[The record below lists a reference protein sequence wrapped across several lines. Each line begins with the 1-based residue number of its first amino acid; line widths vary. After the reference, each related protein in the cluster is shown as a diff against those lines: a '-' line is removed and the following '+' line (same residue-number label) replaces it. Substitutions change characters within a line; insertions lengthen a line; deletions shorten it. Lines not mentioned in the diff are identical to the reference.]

1 MKNQITKRSLD
12 KSTDLQQYI
21 RTDSNLAKV
30 LNQNIP
36 DKSLSVEIAVPEIL
50 FICSFPPRVCG
61 IATYSQDLIR
71 SMTEKFGNSF
81 SIKVCALESGQ
92 ASYNY
97 PPEVK
102 FRLNT
107 SNALEYLR
115 LARLINE
122 NPKIKMVV
130 LQHEFGFFH
139 NQVEAFQQ
147 FIYELNKPI
156 VIEFHT
162 VLPNPDERLKKEV
175 ISMASVAKS
184 IIVMTNN
191 AAGILKKDYGVAEQK
206 IKVIAHG
213 THLVPYLNQEKLKEK
228 YGLGG
233 KKVLTTFG
241 LLSSGKNIETTLN
254 ALPGILE
261 TNPDVI
267 FLILGKTHPE
277 VVKTEG
283 EKYRES
289 LEALVE
295 KNNLSDHVKFINKYL
310 TLPELLEYL
319 QLTDIY
325 VFTTND
331 PNQAVSGTFS
341 YAMSCGCA
349 IISTPIPH
357 AKEVLSDNSGI
368 IIDFGNS
375 KQLETAVV
383 RLLSDEKLRTK
394 IIINSLQKT
403 TATTWENSA
412 IGHALVLEK
421 IPSARISL
429 NYSLPPLNIKHVQNM
444 TTDTGIVQFAHIN
457 HPDIES
463 GYTLDDNARALIA
476 ACMHYELTGLFT
488 DLALARK
495 YLNFIKFCQQPGGEF
510 LNYVD
515 KNKTFTDQNLTNLDD
530 PNGRAVWALGF
541 VISKKS
547 ELPARLIT
555 LALNILQKA
564 LPHLEKITSSR
575 SMSFVIKGLYYAYS
589 QNKSQQFKS
598 VAIKLANR
606 LVEMYKHESSPDWQW
621 FESYLTYANSV
632 LPEAILCAW
641 QMTGDVQYKNIARQ
655 SFDFLLS
662 KTFSDKEIQVISNRS
677 WLNKGGEQAK
687 YGEQPIDVA
696 YTILALDSFYDA
708 LYDEEYLRKM
718 NIAFNWFSGNNRLHH
733 IVYNPCTGG
742 CYDGLEEAHVNINQ
756 GAESTVSFLIA
767 RMTMAKYKNDH

>member
-1 MKNQITKRSLD
+1 MKNETSKRSID

-21 RTDSNLAKV
+21 RANSNLAKV
-30 LNQNIP
+30 LNQKMP
-36 DKSLSVEIAVPEIL
+36 EKSTVVETALPEIL

-92 ASYNY
+92 ASFNY

-122 NPKIKMVV
+122 NAKIKMVV

-162 VLPNPDERLKKEV
+162 VLPNPDEKMKKEV
-175 ISMASVAKS
+175 ISMASIAKS

-191 AAGILKKDYGVAEQK
+191 AAGILKKDYGVPEQK

-213 THLVPYLNQEKLKEK
+213 THLVPYLNQEKLKQK

-254 ALPGILE
+254 ALPGIVA

-283 EKYRES
+283 EAYREN
-289 LEALVE
+289 LEALVR
-295 KNNLSDHVKFINKYL
+295 KNSLSEHVKFINKYL

-383 RLLSDEKLRTK
+383 RLLNDEELRTK

-403 TATTWENSA
+403 TSTTWENSA

-421 IPSARISL
+421 IPSARITL

-444 TTDTGIVQFAHIN
+444 TTDIGIVQFAHIN

-476 ACMHYELTGLFT
+476 VCMHYELTGIFT

-495 YLNFIKFCQQPGGEF
+495 YLNFIKFCQQPDGQF

-515 KNKTFTDQNLTNLDD
+515 KNKAFTDQNLTNLDD
-530 PNGRAVWALGF
+530 PNGRAAWALGF

-555 LALNILQKA
+555 IAMNILQKA
-564 LPHLEKITSSR
+564 LPHLEEVTSAR
-575 SMSFVIKGLYYAYS
+575 SMSFIIKGLYYAYS
-589 QNKSQQFKS
+589 QNKSEQYKS

-696 YTILALDSFYDA
+696 YSIMALDSFYDA

-756 GAESTVSFLIA
+756 GAESTVSFLLA
-767 RMTMAKYKNDH
+767 RMTIAKYKNDH

>member
-1 MKNQITKRSLD
+1 MKNELSKRSLD
-12 KSTDLQQYI
+12 KSTDLHQYI
-21 RTDSNLAKV
+21 RAASNLADARDSKAPAKAPS
-30 LNQNIP
+30 IET
-36 DKSLSVEIAVPEIL
+36 SVPEIL

-71 SMTEKFGNSF
+71 SMKEKFGNSF
-81 SIKVCALESGQ
+81 SIQVCALESGQ
-92 ASYNY
+92 SRYNY

-107 SNALEYLR
+107 SNVWEYSR

-122 NPKIKMVV
+122 NPKIKIVV
-130 LQHEFGFFH
+130 IQHEFGFFH

-147 FIYELNKPI
+147 FMYELSKPV

-162 VLPNPDERLKKEV
+162 VLPNPDEKLKKEV

-191 AAGILKKDYGVAEQK
+191 AAGILKKDYGISEQK
-206 IKVIAHG
+206 LSVIAHG
-213 THLVPYLNQEKLKEK
+213 THLVPYLNRDSLKEK
-228 YGLGG
+228 YGFAGRKILS
-233 KKVLTTFG
+233 TFG

-254 ALPGILE
+254 ALPGIVKLNPE
-261 TNPDVI
+261 TL
-267 FLILGKTHPE
+267 FLIMGKTHPE

-283 EKYRES
+283 ERYRES
-289 LEALVE
+289 LEALV
-295 KNNLSDHVKFINKYL
+295 KANNLSDHVKFINQYL
-310 TLPELLEYL
+310 SLPDLLEYL

-325 VFTTND
+325 IFSTND

-357 AKEVLSDNSGI
+357 AREVLSDNSGI

-375 KQLETAVV
+375 KQLESAVV
-383 RLLSDEKLRTK
+383 RLLSDDELRTK
-394 IIINSLQKT
+394 ISINSLQKIT
-403 TATTWENSA
+403 GTTWENSA
-412 IGHALVLEK
+412 IGHAHVLEK
-421 IPSARISL
+421 VPSPKIAL
-429 NYSLPPLNIKHVQNM
+429 NYSLPPLNLKHLQNM
-444 TTDTGIVQFAHIN
+444 TTEVGIVQFAKIN
-457 HPDIES
+457 HPDMDS

-476 ACMHYELTGLFT
+476 ACMHYELTGIFT

-495 YLNFIKFCQQPGGEF
+495 YLNFIKFCQQPGGNF

-515 KNKTFTDQNLTNLDD
+515 KNKEFTEQNQTNLDD
-530 PNGRAVWALGF
+530 ANGRAIWALGF

-547 ELPARLIT
+547 ELPSKLIT
-555 LALNILQKA
+555 LATNILNKA
-564 LPHLEKITSSR
+564 LAHVQNITSSR
-575 SMSFVIKGLYYAYS
+575 SMAFIIKGVYYAYS
-589 QNKSQQFKS
+589 QNKSEQYKS
-598 VAIKLANR
+598 MAIRLANR
-606 LVEMYKHESSPDWQW
+606 LVEMYKHEASENWQW
-621 FESYLTYANSV
+621 YESYLTYANSV
-632 LPEAILCAW
+632 LPEAILYAW

-662 KTFSDKEIQVISNRS
+662 KTFSDKEIKVISNKS
-677 WLNKGGEQAK
+677 WLKKGGEQAEH
-687 YGEQPIDVA
+687 GEQPIDVA
-696 YTILALDSFYDA
+696 YTILALDSFYDSF
-708 LYDEEYLRKM
+708 YDNEYLRKM

-742 CYDGLEEAHVNINQ
+742 CYDGLEETHVNINQ

-767 RMTMAKYKNDH
+767 RMTIAKYKNDS

>member
-1 MKNQITKRSLD
+1 MKNEISKQSIG
-12 KSTDLQQYI
+12 KSIELQPYMRKSAFTELGNQLTQYKSMEVKIDL
-21 RTDSNLAKV
+21 
-30 LNQNIP
+30 
-36 DKSLSVEIAVPEIL
+36 PELL

-61 IATYSQDLIR
+61 IATYSQDLIKAL
-71 SMTEKFGNSF
+71 TDKFSNSF
-81 SIKVCALESGQ
+81 SAQVCALESGE
-92 ASYNY
+92 ARYSY
-97 PPEVK
+97 PQEVK
-102 FRLNT
+102 YRLNT
-107 SNALEYLR
+107 SNAWEYSR

-122 NPKIKMVV
+122 NKKIKIVV
-130 LQHEFGFFH
+130 IQHEFGFFH
-139 NQVEAFQQ
+139 NQPAAFQQ
-147 FIYELNKPI
+147 FMYELSKPV

-162 VLPNPDERLKKEV
+162 VLPNPDDTLKKEV
-175 ISMASVAKS
+175 ISMTSIAKS

-191 AAGILKKDYGVAEQK
+191 AAAILKKDYGISEQK
-206 IKVIAHG
+206 TMVISHG
-213 THLVPYLNQEKLKEK
+213 THLVPYLNQEMLKQK

-241 LLSSGKNIETTLN
+241 LLGPGKSIETTLN
-254 ALPGILE
+254 ALPGIVSKNSD
-261 TNPDVI
+261 TV

-283 EKYRES
+283 EKYRDS
-289 LEALVE
+289 LEAIV
-295 KNNLSDHVKFINKYL
+295 KANNLTDHVKFINHYL

-331 PNQAVSGTFS
+331 PNQAVSGTFA

-383 RLLSDEKLRTK
+383 RLLNDEKLRTG
-394 IIINSLQKT
+394 IINNSLQKAT
-403 TATTWENSA
+403 STTWENSA
-412 IGHALVLEK
+412 IGHAQVFES
-421 IPSARISL
+421 IPSVKIAL
-429 NYSLPPLNIKHVQNM
+429 DYNLPPLNLMHVQNM
-444 TTDTGIVQFAHIN
+444 TTEVGFVQFANIN
-457 HPDIES
+457 HPDLES

-476 ACMHYELTGLFT
+476 ACMHYEQTGLFT

-495 YLNFIKFCQQPGGEF
+495 YLSFIKFCQQPGGEF

-515 KNKTFTDQNLTNLDD
+515 KFKEFTDQNLINLDD

-547 ELPARLIT
+547 ELPSRLIT
-555 LALNILQKA
+555 IAMNILQKA
-564 LPHLEKITSSR
+564 LPNIEKITSTR
-575 SMSFVIKGLYYAYS
+575 SMAFIIKGLQFAYS
-589 QNKSQQFKS
+589 KHKSEQYRS
-598 VAIKLANR
+598 IAVKLANR
-606 LVEMYKHESSPDWQW
+606 LVAMYKHESSENWNW
-621 FESYLTYANSV
+621 YESYLTYANSV
-632 LPEAILCAW
+632 LPEALLCAW
-641 QMTGDVQYKNIARQ
+641 QMTGEAEYKNIALQ

-677 WLNKGGEQAK
+677 WLDKGGEQAK

-696 YTILALDSFYDA
+696 YTILALGRFYEA
-708 LYDEEYLRKM
+708 LKDKEYLRKLK
-718 NIAFNWFSGNNRLHH
+718 IAFNWFSGNNRLHH

-742 CYDGLEEAHVNINQ
+742 CYDGLEEKHVNINQ
-756 GAESTVSFLIA
+756 GAESTLSYLIA
-767 RMTMAKYKNDH
+767 RMTVEKYKNEQ